1 MAIINKSGITNGNT
15 IQAEHITRAIDAL
28 SGVSTDTIV
37 ATGSFSGS
45 LKGNANLTTL
55 NVDTMDVVQI
65 HFPNISYTVVEGGG
79 GITLNSDSEDTNT
92 TIKHHGGSVS
102 SSFLETSLTIN
113 APVIA
118 SSFTGS
124 LKGNATLNTL
134 YVNLIYFPN
143 TPYTIGDSGNNIILN
158 YDDDE
163 VNTQINHFS
172 GDASTQF
179 LETSLTTTVPVIAP
193 SFTGSLSGTAT
204 SASYAVTASYALNAG
219 GGSSFPYT
227 GSALISGSLAVTGST
242 SILGFVTMTGF
253 LQGNL
258 EAAAEAIV
266 DLHNMGKSGGSGKF
280 VVPVNVATS
289 PTAGAL
295 YWNDATGFLYIYQES
310 TTSWR
315 RVALS

>member
-1 MAIINKSGITNGNT
+1 MAIINKSGITNGST
-15 IQAEHITRAIDAL
+15 IEAEHITRAIDAL

-45 LKGNANLTTL
+45 LKGDANLNTL
-55 NVDTMDVVQI
+55 NVDTI
-65 HFPNISYTVVEGGG
+65 YFPNTPYTVAGSGGNN
-79 GITLNSDSEDTNT
+79 IILNYDDDDTNT

-118 SSFTGS
+118 S
-124 LKGNATLNTL
+124 
-134 YVNLIYFPN
+134 
-143 TPYTIGDSGNNIILN
+143 
-158 YDDDE
+158 
-163 VNTQINHFS
+163 
-172 GDASTQF
+172 
-179 LETSLTTTVPVIAP
+179 

-258 EAAAEAIV
+258 ESGGDTIV

>member
-1 MAIINKSGITNGNT
+1 MAIINKSGITNGST
-15 IQAEHITRAIDAL
+15 IEAEHITRAIDAL

-45 LKGNANLTTL
+45 LKGDANLNTL
-55 NVDTMDVVQI
+55 NVDTI
-65 HFPNISYTVVEGGG
+65 YFPNTPYTVADSGGNN
-79 GITLNSDSEDTNT
+79 IILNYDDDDTNT

-118 SSFTGS
+118 S
-124 LKGNATLNTL
+124 
-134 YVNLIYFPN
+134 
-143 TPYTIGDSGNNIILN
+143 
-158 YDDDE
+158 
-163 VNTQINHFS
+163 
-172 GDASTQF
+172 
-179 LETSLTTTVPVIAP
+179 

-258 EAAAEAIV
+258 ESGGDTIV

-295 YWNDATGFLYIYQES
+295 YWDDANGFLYIYQES